1 MIVFRPFDLFFS
13 PDLHARRLRERR
25 CKNLP
30 STLLDNDA
38 NTFLAWM
45 QRERER
51 EKRKKFRLVTREGG
65 NMSMHIASSGKIII
79 KIKEPDENTILY
91 TRGEK
96 TVL

>member
-1 MIVFRPFDLFFS
+1 MTPTHSWRG
-13 PDLHARRLRERR
+13 
-25 CKNLP
+25 C
-30 STLLDNDA
+30 
-38 NTFLAWM
+38 
-45 QRERER
+45 RERER

>member
-1 MIVFRPFDLFFS
+1 
-13 PDLHARRLRERR
+13 
-25 CKNLP
+25 
-30 STLLDNDA
+30 
-38 NTFLAWM
+38 M
-45 QRERER
+45 QREREK
-51 EKRKKFRLVTREGG
+51 KRKKFRLVTREGG